1 MNLERLKKI
10 MADNGCTKVFV
21 KPLAPNDNSKN
32 QVYLG
37 GSDIFNLFPMSE
49 ITAESPGEWKR
60 ERFKATSDF
69 AWIGEDGQLF
79 KAPNAQFILYPK
91 YPEVRFSG
99 FLAKC
104 INAPSDLMT
113 IRQAGRLLFLS
124 VSNSGQILGFVTA
137 PDSGL
142 AREFVNV
149 PSQQEG
155 IFRTFELM
163 KRDSKIIL
171 MKELSRIYQLGWIP
185 SKRLDKFGAVLD
197 CNAPNCGGYTL
208 EAELGITPN
217 GYSEP
222 DFLGWEV
229 KQFGVT
235 NLKKPG
241 NAVITLMTPEPT
253 EGLYVSEG
261 VEYFIRHYG
270 YPDQNGRED
279 RLNFGGVHK
288 SSIKH
293 HRTSLTMQLIGFD
306 ADSGKIKSAAG
317 KIALIDEQGNEA
329 AAWSFAALLQHWNR
343 KHNQACY
350 IPSKSET
357 GHLRRYCYGNLVTL
371 GEETDFQ
378 LFLAQMHLGNIYYDP
393 GIKMENISVKPVVKR
408 RSQFRMSSQFL
419 GSLYKRN
426 EVVDVLMY

>member
-1 MNLERLKKI
+1 MNLERLKNI

-37 GSDIFNLFPMSE
+37 GSDIFNLFPMSD

-69 AWIGEDGQLF
+69 AWIGEEGQLF

-99 FLAKC
+99 FLSKC
-104 INAPSDLMT
+104 VNAPSDLMT

-124 VSNSGQILGFVTA
+124 VSNTGQILGFVTA
-137 PDSGL
+137 PDSVL
-142 AREFVNV
+142 AREFLNV
-149 PSQQEG
+149 PSRQEG
-155 IFRTFELM
+155 VFRTFELM
-163 KRDSKIIL
+163 KRDSKVIL

-185 SKRLDKFGAVLD
+185 SKRLDKYGAVLD

-261 VEYFIRHYG
+261 VEYFIRNYG

-288 SSIKH
+288 ASIKH
-293 HRTSLTMQLIGFD
+293 PRTSLTLELIGFD
-306 ADSGKIKSAAG
+306 ADAGKIKSAGG
-317 KIALIDEQGNEA
+317 KIALVDEQGNEA

-350 IPSKSET
+350 VPSKSET
-357 GHLRRYCYGNLVTL
+357 DPLRRYCYGNLVTL
-371 GEETDFQ
+371 GVETDFQ

-408 RSQFRMSSQFL
+408 RSQFRMSSQYL

-426 EVVDVLMY
+426 ETVDVLGY

>member
-1 MNLERLKKI
+1 MNLERLKNI
-10 MADNGCTKVFV
+10 MAANGCTKVFV
-21 KPLAPNDNSKN
+21 KSLAPNDNSKN

-37 GSDIFNLFPMSE
+37 GADIFNLFPMSE

-60 ERFKATSDF
+60 ERFKAMADF
-69 AWIGEDGQLF
+69 AWIGEEGHLY
-79 KAPNAQFILYPK
+79 KAPTAQFILYPK

-99 FLAKC
+99 FLYKC
-104 INAPSDLMT
+104 TNAPSDLMT

-124 VSNSGQILGFVTA
+124 VSSNGQILGFVTA
-137 PDSGL
+137 PDSIL
-142 AREFVNV
+142 AWEFLNIS
-149 PSQQEG
+149 SQQEG
-155 IFRTFELM
+155 VFKTFELRT
-163 KRDSKIIL
+163 RDSKLIL
-171 MKELSRIYQLGWIP
+171 IKELSRIYQLGWIP
-185 SKRLDKFGAVLD
+185 SKRLDKYGAVLD

-208 EAELGITPN
+208 EAELGIRPN

-235 NLKKPG
+235 NLKKPR

-261 VEYFIRHYG
+261 VEYFIRNYG

-279 RLNFGGVHK
+279 RLNFGGIHK
-288 SSIKH
+288 VSLKH
-293 HRTSLTMQLIGFD
+293 PRTSLTMELIGFD
-306 ADSGKIKSAAG
+306 ADAGKIKSASG
-317 KIALIDEQGNEA
+317 KIALVDEQGNEA

-350 IPSKSET
+350 VPSKSET
-357 GHLRRYCYGNLVTL
+357 DPSRKYCYGNLVTL
-371 GEETDFQ
+371 GVETDFQ

-408 RSQFRMSSQFL
+408 RSQFRMSSQYL
-419 GSLYKRN
+419 GALYRKSETVN
-426 EVVDVLMY
+426 VLDY